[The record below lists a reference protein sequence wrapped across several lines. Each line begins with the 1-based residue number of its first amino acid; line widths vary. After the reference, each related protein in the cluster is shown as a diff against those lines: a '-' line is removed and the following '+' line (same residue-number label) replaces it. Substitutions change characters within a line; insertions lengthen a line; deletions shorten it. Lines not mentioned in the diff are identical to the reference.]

1 MKNKNGFTLIE
12 LLIVVLIIGVLA
24 GVAIPQY
31 RLAAG
36 KSKFA
41 TIKNVAKA
49 IADAE
54 ERYYIANNKQYTTDF
69 SALDVT
75 KPSNAICGL
84 WGGGKENN
92 NIKAVR
98 CCLYINKVNMCL
110 YQYFLKDQ
118 PAGYTS
124 GGRLC
129 LVYSG
134 NKKDIPNRI
143 CQSETGKKDGSGDSN
158 YTSYWY

>member
-36 KSKFA
+36 KAKFA
-41 TIKNVAKA
+41 TVKNVVKA

-54 ERYYIANNKQYTTDF
+54 ERYYIANNKQYTADF
-69 SALDVT
+69 SALDVA
-75 KPSNAICGL
+75 KPTNVSCAL
-84 WGGGKENN
+84 WGGGKENT
-92 NIKAVR
+92 NIKAVM
-98 CCLYINKVNMCL
+98 CQIYINNVNVCL
-110 YQYFLKDQ
+110 YQYFLKNQ
-118 PAGYTS
+118 PVGYPS

-134 NKKDIPNRI
+134 NKKDLPNRI
-143 CQSETGKKDGSGDSN
+143 CQNETGKTDGSGNST